1 MAVRFTYDDI
11 KAKVQKNK
19 PLAIQPTSDAVAS
32 TTTTQTTTAVES
44 TIGTQQTENT
54 QAATNIVPLE
64 PVSFPMEDVNYQS
77 TFTSTQQDITKVLS
91 ITQDSIGFTNTFSNA
106 PQVLINSDRIIINT
120 KRDYLMLFGAAGV
133 AISSQNPV
141 NLDSDSSI
149 TIAATEGVYLGVPNN
164 GKPYDFDNQKKPK
177 TKGEPTTNQPYEPV
191 ALGIKLA
198 NLLEDLLVVIKN
210 ARIIT
215 PMGLAYLREDA
226 QYDLA
231 NLQARIPEILSSAVF
246 IDGVSHESTD
256 PAPKQSQSTTQA
268 DTTTSAAI
276 NQIPTTPQNV
286 SNTETA
292 QPASGDTTTTVPD
305 VSTSPDY
312 FAPGGILGNLAT

>member
-11 KAKVQKNK
+11 KAKVLKNK
-19 PLAIQPTSDAVAS
+19 PLAVEAVSGVEVAQSDVDSSNNTSSPAV
-32 TTTTQTTTAVES
+32 V
-44 TIGTQQTENT
+44 
-54 QAATNIVPLE
+54 NITPLE
-64 PVSFPMEDVNYQS
+64 PVDFPMEDVNYES

-149 TIAATEGVYLGVPNN
+149 TIAATEGIYLGVPNN
-164 GKPYDFDNQKKPK
+164 GKPYDFGNQKKPK
-177 TKGEPTTNQPYEPV
+177 TKGEATTNQPYEPV

-198 NLLEDLLVVIKN
+198 NILEDLLVVIKN

-231 NLQARIPEILSSAVF
+231 NLQARIPEMLSSVVF
-246 IDGVSHESTD
+246 VDGVSHESTD
-256 PAPKQSQSTTQA
+256 PAPKQTQTPTQSDTQTA
-268 DTTTSAAI
+268 AAI
-276 NQIPTTPQNV
+276 NQTPTTPQNAF
-286 SNTETA
+286 SAETI
-292 QPASGDTTTTVPD
+292 QQTSGNQTTTAAPD
-305 VSTSPDY
+305 ISTSPDY
-312 FAPGGILGNLAT
+312 YTPGGTLGNLAK

>member
-11 KAKVQKNK
+11 KAKVLKNK
-19 PLAIQPTSDAVAS
+19 PLAVEPTTDIQQAEG
-32 TTTTQTTTAVES
+32 TAEVV
-44 TIGTQQTENT
+44 
-54 QAATNIVPLE
+54 NIVPLE

-77 TFTSTQQDITKVLS
+77 TFTSTQQDIAKVLS
-91 ITQDSIGFTNTFSNA
+91 ITQDSIGFTNTYSNA
-106 PQVLINSDRIIINT
+106 PQVLINSDRIVINA

-149 TIAATEGVYLGVPNN
+149 TIAATEGIYLGVPNN
-164 GKPYDFDNQKKPK
+164 GKPYDFNNQKKPK

-231 NLQARIPEILSSAVF
+231 NLQARIPEILSSVVF
-246 IDGVSHESTD
+246 VDGVSHESTD
-256 PAPKQSQSTTQA
+256 PAPKQPQSAEQA
-268 DTTTSAAI
+268 DATTSAAI
-276 NQIPTTPQNV
+276 NQTPTTPQNV
-286 SNTETA
+286 SSTETT
-292 QPASGDTTTTVPD
+292 QQASGDTTTSIPD
-305 VSTSPDY
+305 ISTSPDY
-312 FAPGGILGNLAT
+312 YTPGGILGNLAK

>member
-11 KAKVQKNK
+11 KAKVLKNK
-19 PLAIQPTSDAVAS
+19 PLAVEPVSSVDVAQPNTNTQEAINAQ
-32 TTTTQTTTAVES
+32 TTQTTP
-44 TIGTQQTENT
+44 
-54 QAATNIVPLE
+54 NIVPLE
-64 PVSFPMEDVNYQS
+64 PISLPMEDVNYQS
-77 TFTSTQQDITKVLS
+77 TFTSAQQDITKILS
-91 ITQDSIGFTNTFSNA
+91 ITQDSVGFTNTFSNA
-106 PQVLINSDRIIINT
+106 PQILINSDRVIINT

-231 NLQARIPEILSSAVF
+231 NLQARIPEILSNTVF
-246 IDGVSHESTD
+246 VDGVSHETTD
-256 PAPKQSQSTTQA
+256 PAPKQPQTATET
-268 DTTTSAAI
+268 DTTVPAAI
-276 NQIPTTPQNV
+276 NQTPTTPQNTP
-286 SNTETA
+286 SAETI
-292 QPASGDTTTTVPD
+292 QQVSGDTTTTAIPD
-305 VSTSPDY
+305 ISTSPDY
-312 FAPGGILGNLAT
+312 YTPGGTLGNLAK